1 MTAAKAPLAD
11 KATAVK
17 VKEFNA
23 DVQRAAAQPNAAA
36 PSILTKTQMP
46 GTSKTTNAQKLM
58 DNIANGDASTIRA
71 ALVENIATDPSS
83 LYKAMTVAAVK
94 SEPETVAKAFQRLEE
109 ANQIYVKAANDLVKD
124 VVDSGQGATRL
135 AELSNSLGD
144 APVIK
149 MLDTA
154 MGMGETGARIEPTPL
169 INEIT
174 NIRREW
180 ETLRKIEST
189 PTTAAPTGAT
199 HITSPVYDLKNA
211 MSESMATAIQNRNG
225 TIRTKD
231 QVGIWERQLPGI
243 KPTSNL
249 AAVKATMQDTT
260 IKDALKAFDTNAN
273 EATTSESK
281 AVKLMNEVAG
291 DEPAI
296 ARAILVKEL
305 ETDPTRMQEIWKQ
318 AKNGG
323 MSKETEKIVL
333 ERSREAMMI
342 LGEDNIPRG
351 VEALVEGSKV
361 RDINNLHDVAALTD
375 DEIDALARAGLTKR
389 IQDTNGRWVEE
400 PITSQDL
407 QNARTKAQ
415 ETLSSTKLDEAT
427 ELEDYVPGGM
437 DETGQTSWS
446 LGLKDKKLDDEY
458 KALYSAD
465 NLKSQATAKRGD
477 IEKLQNAAQKSIGRP
492 LDTMDDFKSLT
503 NKEID
508 ALSKNV
514 PSVSKSDITGYR
526 VQATKEMDKLSQV
539 RQTYDKLGT
548 EDYTNLV
555 KLQQQ
560 RAADLASTADE
571 YRNLLRNTERTAD
584 QERRM
589 GQLGVRLEE
598 QRSILQ
604 ATTEAI
610 DARKMQMEQWKTK
623 QLTAADIKPGTKDR
637 KTAAINAIDAAKKG
651 DYETAIKKFA
661 EARTHDG
668 RSVLSKV
675 DAKHYDGMS
684 IQRIN
689 RMEEAVPADQMSK
702 GMKEMLERMR
712 QERRDFAIDALSKK
726 GDDFKRAAF
735 KIKNGDELDE
745 LERLKLWNSGDEIR
759 TLAKD
764 ALDDV
769 NGNKLVKGLV
779 DDAVKKGDAAR
790 AKNLKTSMKEELE
803 KCIKRGECGGGA
815 AAATAAA
822 RAGKTLNSVGGS
834 MAGLGI
840 LAAAGLNV
848 GMVNTADGKM
858 YKHDS
863 KTNTF
868 YEIVPD
874 NTIKEMSPFD
884 YNWVEVGYK
893 QLVTDDAVG
902 AYNALKNA
910 GILDK
915 TYSWGEDRG
924 VQGRNVDKT
933 EYVCQNY
940 VIDGVNAINR
950 NSDRTG
956 IVAKAVNVLGTFND
970 GKSVNHSLIALE
982 NRNVVLG
989 TYTDETTGET
999 RNIYK
1004 TTLIE
1009 PQTGES
1015 SAPGWDFSGKTMA
1028 LDGKEYKIETIQT
1041 MDNARQEQGTVF
1053 HEDGAYLKGDNVTMY
1068 STGEK
1073 ETQLMAD
1080 TLEQDLKTVATAAR
1094 ENVKAQIS
1102 DTYKIDPWQT
1112 TSDLDTEVK

>member
-1 MTAAKAPLAD
+1 
-11 KATAVK
+11 
-17 VKEFNA
+17 
-23 DVQRAAAQPNAAA
+23 
-36 PSILTKTQMP
+36 MP

-94 SEPETVAKAFQRLEE
+94 SDHDTVARAFQRLEE
-109 ANQIYVKAANDLVKD
+109 ANQIYVRAANDLVKD
-124 VVDSGQGATRL
+124 VVDSEDGVKRL
-135 AELSNSLGD
+135 VELSNSLGD

-189 PTTAAPTGAT
+189 PVSVAPTGARQISQQAYDIENVMPDVVVSRINRVSSDVKINRIEDIASLSDEQ
-199 HITSPVYDLKNA
+199 ITTLSKSNIGLEEKDLLNYREKA
-211 MSESMATAIQNRNG
+211 SQILGKEGTALEDVSVTAFQRKE
-225 TIRTKD
+225 TT
-231 QVGIWERQLPGI
+231 
-243 KPTSNL
+243 PTSW
-249 AAVKATMQDTT
+249 VMGEKDT
-260 IKDALKAFDTNAN
+260 
-273 EATTSESK
+273 
-281 AVKLMNEVAG
+281 
-291 DEPAI
+291 
-296 ARAILVKEL
+296 R
-305 ETDPTRMQEIWKQ
+305 
-318 AKNGG
+318 
-323 MSKETEKIVL
+323 
-333 ERSREAMMI
+333 
-342 LGEDNIPRG
+342 
-351 VEALVEGSKV
+351 
-361 RDINNLHDVAALTD
+361 
-375 DEIDALARAGLTKR
+375 
-389 IQDTNGRWVEE
+389 
-400 PITSQDL
+400 
-407 QNARTKAQ
+407 
-415 ETLSSTKLDEAT
+415 
-427 ELEDYVPGGM
+427 
-437 DETGQTSWS
+437 
-446 LGLKDKKLDDEY
+446 LDDEY

-477 IEKLQNAAQKSIGRP
+477 IEKLQNAAQSSIGRP

-526 VQATKEMDKLSQV
+526 VQATKEMDKLSQA

-589 GQLGVRLEE
+589 GQLGIRLEE

-759 TLAKD
+759 ALAKD

-779 DDAVKKGDAAR
+779 DDAVKKGDVAR

-803 KCIKRGECGGGA
+803 KCIKRGECGGGGFGGVA
-815 AAATAAA
+815 VA
-822 RAGKTLNSVGGS
+822 RAGKTLNSIGGS

-874 NTIKEMSPFD
+874 NTIEEMSPFD

-1015 SAPGWDFSGKTMA
+1015 SAPGWDFSGKTMT